1 MRDSTIMMKKDFFLT
16 EEVGFRILCRMT
28 ENGIIHEY
36 FTIYNKMGEPI
47 RGDLRSQ
54 RSLEEKPIIIV
65 CHSFMAFKDW
75 GFFPYVA
82 DSFANNGL
90 VSVTFNFSHN
100 GVVGDEDR
108 ITDYK
113 KFENNTISKEIED
126 IGVVID
132 AIWDGQIGAGDIDR
146 SKIILL
152 GHSRGG
158 GISILKASKD
168 ERVKGLVTWSSIS
181 YFDRWAQHQ
190 KARWRKLGYLPLAR
204 DTSISPLR
212 LGIDLLNDVEENRKK
227 LNILDATANIRI
239 PWLIIHGK
247 TDITV
252 PLAEAELLYKT
263 SNCSLKEFI
272 LLDKVGHIYN
282 ASSKDEDNYQTL
294 NKIIEITLQW
304 IQQNIQ

>member
-1 MRDSTIMMKKDFFLT
+1 
-16 EEVGFRILCRMT
+16 MT
-28 ENGIIHEY
+28 ENGIINEY
-36 FTIYNKMGEPI
+36 FTLYNEMGEPI
-47 RGDLRSQ
+47 RGDLRFQ
-54 RSLEEKPIIIV
+54 RTLEEKPIIIV

-82 DSFANNGL
+82 DRFANNGL
-90 VSVTFNFSHN
+90 ISVIFNFSHN

-113 KFENNTISKEIED
+113 KFEENTISREVED
-126 IGVVID
+126 LGVVID
-132 AIWDGQIGAGDIDR
+132 AIWDGQIGADIIDR
-146 SKIILL
+146 SRIILL

-158 GISILKASKD
+158 GISILKASRD

-181 YFDRWAQHQ
+181 NFDRWTQHQ
-190 KARWRKLGYLPLAR
+190 KTQWRKLGYLPLAR
-204 DTSISPLR
+204 DTTISPLR

-227 LNILDATANIRI
+227 LNILDAAVNIRS

-252 PLAEAELLYKT
+252 PPVEAELLYKT
-263 SNCSLKEFI
+263 SDCSTIEFI

-294 NKIIEITLQW
+294 DKIIEITLQW
-304 IQQNIQ
+304 LHQNNK